1 MTSALDGAT
10 GVLQDSVEE
19 LDAPVSKATTL
30 LSSSET
36 LVELSE
42 SIGGVEIEMTVAE
55 VTVAIV
61 DLAMVGVDPDSS
73 GSVKLSAVSN
83 GGVEGG
89 FFGSFEHVNMSDSD
103 VVNLEGV
110 ERDCAEH
117 DLPGVQ

>member
-30 LSSSET
+30 LSSSEA

-73 GSVKLSAVSN
+73 GSVKLLAVSN

-89 FFGSFEHVNMSDSD
+89 FFGSLEHVNMSDSD

-110 ERDCAEH
+110 ERDCAED
-117 DLPGVQ
+117 DLTGVE